1 MQNARKSGPSR
12 LYPLLTKALAT
23 MPDDTVIDGEI
34 VVQVKLHQSTSG
46 RQAGST

>member
-1 MQNARKSGPSR
+1 
-12 LYPLLTKALAT
+12 LTKALAT

-46 RQAGST
+46 RQAGSTQRPSQNVNNGRYSST